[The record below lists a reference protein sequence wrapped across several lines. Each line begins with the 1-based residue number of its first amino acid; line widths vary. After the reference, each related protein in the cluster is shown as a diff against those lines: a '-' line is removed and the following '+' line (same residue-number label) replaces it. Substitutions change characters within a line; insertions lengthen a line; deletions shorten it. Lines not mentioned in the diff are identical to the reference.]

1 MHAEEFLLQVREID
15 KEIKRQEAIA
25 DSIRH
30 SLEPKGVRYDQDK
43 VQSTPEDPIP
53 KLIARLDEKLTEI
66 RALRVRRAEIMHSID
81 RLLDRLGD
89 ADERTALTHWYM
101 LGEREEIVSEAL
113 LCSTSTMYRI
123 KARALQHVEALLKV
137 DSD

>member
-30 SLEPKGVRYDQDK
+30 SLEPKGIRYDQDK

-101 LGEREEIVSEAL
+101 LGEREEIVSEAMS
-113 LCSTSTMYRI
+113 CSTSTMYRI

-137 DSD
+137 DSE

>member
-30 SLEPKGVRYDQDK
+30 SLEPKGIRYDQDK

-101 LGEREEIVSEAL
+101 LGEREEIVGEAL

-137 DSD
+137 DSE